1 MDLKF
6 ELIWSSPKEDHI
18 LVSKDDLSVTVIIY
32 YEALSTQIIQLDKE
46 IFELSSDELKKV
58 LESSREMRKKLSE
71 PI

>member
-6 ELIWSSPKEDHI
+6 ELTWSSLKEDHI
-18 LVSKDDLSVTVIIY
+18 LVTKGDLSVTVIIY
-32 YEALSTQIIQLDKE
+32 HEALSTQIIQLDKE
-46 IFELSSDELKKV
+46 ILELSSDELKKV